1 MPLEE
6 HTPHPLIF
14 CSNPLSKSG
23 RRKSSWLP
31 QVDFWVT
38 SQSAQPTGVP
48 NRLPWLAGK
57 GSKIWEHCF
66 FLKLKLRFLAQQ
78 KTRNGV
84 FRPPPGSWLAPLG
97 IQMDPRS
104 SADAV
109 NKRNGL
115 HQCAHPQAI
124 VDKKT
129 EFSLLKKRS
138 QILAPL
144 TQKSSGGSRFFSVF
158 STFSYRTRAK

>member
-1 MPLEE
+1 VGEE
-6 HTPHPLIF
+6 
-14 CSNPLSKSG
+14 KV
-23 RRKSSWLP
+23 
-31 QVDFWVT
+31 VDFHRWT
-38 SQSAQPTGVP
+38 FE
-48 NRLPWLAGK
+48 LPANQHSPLVCRIGCPGWLVK
-57 GSKIWEHCF
+57 VVKFENIVF
-66 FLKLKLRFLAQQ
+66 FKLKLRFLAQQ

-115 HQCAHPQAI
+115 HQCARPQAI

-158 STFSYRTRAK
+158 STFSYRMRAK